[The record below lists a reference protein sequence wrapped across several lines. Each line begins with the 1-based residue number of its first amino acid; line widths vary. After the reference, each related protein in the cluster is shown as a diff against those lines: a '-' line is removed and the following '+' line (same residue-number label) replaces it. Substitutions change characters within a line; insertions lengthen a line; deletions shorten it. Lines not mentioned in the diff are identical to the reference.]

1 MLLIRLNGEHQVGAL
16 STFDIKEER
25 EKLVAQKSKIRLA
38 WPGPITDGPK
48 TSNFKL
54 KRTENKPS
62 FMMECDTSHH

>member
-16 STFDIKEER
+16 STFDSKEE
-25 EKLVAQKSKIRLA
+25 EKNLWHKTVKFG
-38 WPGPITDGPK
+38 WPGPITDGPD

-62 FMMECDTSHH
+62 FMMECGTSHH